1 MRRADRARQA
11 DYSPRMRT
19 RNRLPG
25 AWILT
30 IGAGVL
36 AGVSLG
42 GCGTTTSD
50 RHLDR
55 TRISTEEVRRLTLD
69 GERQPRAVALL
80 DARSEQEYRAGHIA
94 GARRIDLTRLPV
106 RGGRDPELESFRSL
120 VVYGNNRGTAT
131 AKAVGKRLMELEYKN
146 VRWYADGLD
155 AWIAAGYPTSTG
167 E

>member
-1 MRRADRARQA
+1 MN
-11 DYSPRMRT
+11 T
-19 RNRLPG
+19 GNRPSGSWVLVVVG
-25 AWILT
+25 VALG
-30 IGAGVL
+30 GAG
-36 AGVSLG
+36 LG

-55 TRISTEEVRRLTLD
+55 TRISTEEVRQLTLD
-69 GERQPRAVALL
+69 AERQPRAVVLL
-80 DARSEQEYRAGHIA
+80 DARSEQEYRAAHIA

-106 RGGRDPELESFRSL
+106 RGGRDPDLESFRNL

-155 AWIAAGYPTSTG
+155 AWIAAGYPTSG
-167 E
+167 GD